1 MLNLIHYR
9 KTVFLSC
16 MLGTLHFFLSSLT
29 LIVAS
34 IGWEGPRI
42 FWFQNNTPI
51 EDSTI
56 FSTILSPIVTIFMLT
71 CIVKHFAFFGPL
83 RFFLVHKK
91 GPFRV
96 FVCAGEGA
104 GSI

>member
-29 LIVAS
+29 LIVVS

-83 RFFLVHKK
+83 RFFFSTQK
-91 GPFRV
+91 GTV
-96 FVCAGEGA
+96 SCVCVRGG
-104 GSI
+104 GGW